1 MTALRRWGRPVLCAL
16 LFLCLALSRSAAK
29 RLELIPRLYTTSLSG
44 FPLTGE
50 AAHAM
55 EEREAEEQRPAAFT
69 LWKEEKEQALENPD
83 LSRSA
88 AASVISL
95 SGSST
100 LLFSSSAPLL
110 SGDTEG
116 CLLDEITAQSLFGS
130 PDPVGAALFY
140 GGRRLTVRGVI
151 ETERP
156 LLLCQAEQKTEG
168 LTRLTLRPPE
178 GAPIRDFL
186 AEFSSRHGLSGSWAS
201 TDTWKG
207 LARFCSLLSPFLFF
221 LSLFFPLLKAAF
233 SSTEF
238 PASFF
243 LCLLTAGAVWFFMLW
258 ITEASFQ
265 LPEEF
270 LPNKWSDF
278 DFWGDLWQQKKEELL
293 LFLTM
298 EKTEFELRLLLPAL
312 RALLFGLLSLM
323 LFPFSLRKGKPKT
336 GRGLWLWCAFA
347 LLLPFFASLFLDP
360 ALAKDRLL
368 WLCLP
373 TYLALSFL
381 CQALLRTVKRWT
393 AENA

>member
-186 AEFSSRHGLSGSWAS
+186 AEFCSRHGLSGSWAS

-207 LARFCSLLSPFLFF
+207 LGEGEAP
-221 LSLFFPLLKAAF
+221 AAI
-233 SSTEF
+233 S
-238 PASFF
+238 
-243 LCLLTAGAVWFFMLW
+243 GATV
-258 ITEASFQ
+258 TSNAVQEAVA
-265 LPEEF
+265 
-270 LPNKWSDF
+270 K
-278 DFWGDLWQQKKEELL
+278 
-293 LFLTM
+293 
-298 EKTEFELRLLLPAL
+298 
-312 RALLFGLLSLM
+312 
-323 LFPFSLRKGKPKT
+323 
-336 GRGLWLWCAFA
+336 AFA
-347 LLLPFFASLFLDP
+347 AYNASKG
-360 ALAKDRLL
+360 A
-368 WLCLP
+368 
-373 TYLALSFL
+373 
-381 CQALLRTVKRWT
+381 
-393 AENA
+393 